1 MKDYCECDA
10 QLRAE
15 KDLVVRVLS
24 EEHSAESQEDE
35 EQDHGYGH
43 SHLDDVGCTEDRVHA
58 GLDSHLMILMEVES
72 QPEEACGHTMPRGV
86 PKVLPALLRMNFV
99 RHPEGSGLSI

>member
-43 SHLDDVGCTEDRVHA
+43 SHLDDVGCTEDCHLTL
-58 GLDSHLMILMEVES
+58 LDTNVCIKMEVDRIPKKNVVDHVARWVTES
-72 QPEEACGHTMPRGV
+72 CVTRSERGY
-86 PKVLPALLRMNFV
+86 
-99 RHPEGSGLSI
+99 I